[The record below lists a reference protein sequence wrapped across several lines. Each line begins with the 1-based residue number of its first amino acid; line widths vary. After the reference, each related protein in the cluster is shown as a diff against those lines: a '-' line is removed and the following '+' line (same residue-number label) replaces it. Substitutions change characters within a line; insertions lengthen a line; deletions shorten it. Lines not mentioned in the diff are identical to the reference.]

1 MNRTTSKFA
10 LFVALILVFHQPSMA
25 DEPEKYALLIAVK
38 EYQQPEVNSPPL
50 TYTEIDANSVG
61 ALLRKS
67 GYVVDLVLGDDATR
81 DKIEKKLNA
90 LKNQGIGNGTV
101 LIGLFGHGMQF
112 TETKVSRTI
121 APMALASRYC

>member
-1 MNRTTSKFA
+1 
-10 LFVALILVFHQPSMA
+10 MA

>member
-10 LFVALILVFHQPSMA
+10 LFVALILVFHKPSMA

-38 EYQQPEVNSPPL
+38 EYQQLEVNSPPL

-90 LKNQGIGNGTV
+90 LKNRGIGNGTV

>member
-10 LFVALILVFHQPSMA
+10 LFVALILVFHKPSMA

-38 EYQQPEVNSPPL
+38 EYQQLEVNSPPL

>member
-10 LFVALILVFHQPSMA
+10 LFVALILVFHKPSMA

-38 EYQQPEVNSPPL
+38 EYQQLEVNSPPL

-81 DKIEKKLNA
+81 DKMEKKLNA